1 MAGAETY
8 LARQAAQPFGTA
20 YPGNDDGVYEW
31 GSNTAVLNNQVVLGT
46 AFDLTSDQ
54 RYRRRRAGVD
64 GLPARP
70 QRPQQ
75 LVHHRLRATCSPR
88 TSTAAGSPTQ
98 LSESLPNPP
107 RGSVSGGPNSDVGTW
122 DPVIGGLYGADH
134 MCAPQACYVDDIQSW
149 STNEITVN
157 WNSAMSWVASF
168 VADQQDGDRSAA
180 GTVAWIVTEPADVTA
195 VDGAQVTFTVS
206 ASGSPAPS
214 VQWQEAVGG
223 VWTDIPDAT
232 GATYTLTARTAPTGT
247 ARMARAAG
255 PGLQYRAY
263 VANRFGGVYTDP
275 ATLTVTAAA
284 APTATVAPTGPAPT
298 ASPSTATPATGTGT
312 LATTGAEA
320 AGILVAAL
328 VLLLAGAGAVLLA
341 RRARV
346 HG

>member
-1 MAGAETY
+1 MDY
-8 LARQAAQPFGTA
+8 LLGRNALNQSYVTG
-20 YPGNDDGVYEW
+20 YGD
-31 GSNTAVLNNQVVLGT
+31 VL
-46 AFDLTSDQ
+46 
-54 RYRRRRAGVD
+54 R
-64 GLPARP
+64 
-70 QRPQQ
+70 
-75 LVHHRLRATCSPR
+75 R
-88 TSTAAGSPTQ
+88 TSTAAGTPT
-98 LSESLPNPP
+98 SSTRPCRNPP
-107 RGSVSGGPNSDVGTW
+107 AGSLSGGPNSTPLQ
-122 DPVIGGLYGADH
+122 DPVAQQPAPG
-134 MCAPQACYVDDIQSW
+134 CAPQICYIDDIESW
-149 STNEITVN
+149 STNELTIN
-157 WNSAMSWVASF
+157 WNSALAWVASF
-168 VADQQDGDRSAA
+168 VADQDDGDRSAA
-180 GTVAWIVTEPADVTA
+180 GIVAWIVTEPVDVTA
-195 VDGAQVTFTVS
+195 VDGTQVTFTGS
-206 ASGSPAPS
+206 ATGSPEPS

-263 VANRFGGVYTDP
+263 VANRFGGVYTKP

-298 ASPSTATPATGTGT
+298 ASPNTATPATGTGT

-328 VLLLAGAGAVLLA
+328 VLLAGAGAVLLA